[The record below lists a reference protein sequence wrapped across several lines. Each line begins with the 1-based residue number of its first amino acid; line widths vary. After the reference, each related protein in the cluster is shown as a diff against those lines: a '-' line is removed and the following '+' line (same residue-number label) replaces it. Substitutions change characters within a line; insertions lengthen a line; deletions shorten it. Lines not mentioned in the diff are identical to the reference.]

1 MEKLFRVGE
10 IIEYT
15 SLSRQTVH
23 LYTQMR
29 LIEEHRRT
37 ASGYRLYSES
47 VFDRIE
53 IIKKLKSNG
62 YTLLEIKDICDR
74 KDEKKFLKKVKGTA

>member
-29 LIEEHRRT
+29 LIEEQRRT
-37 ASGYRLYSES
+37 ASGYRLYHES
-47 VFDRIE
+47 VFERIE
-53 IIKKLKSNG
+53 IIKKLQSNG
-62 YTLLEIKDICDR
+62 YTLLEIKDICDL
-74 KDEKKFLKKVKGTA
+74 KKEKEFLKKIKGAS